1 MPTEPPI
8 RQSEPDSSPP
18 DRDDATATGT
28 APDPPEA
35 TRQGNWVDER
45 AAQWANART
54 RARARRSI
62 GG

>member
-18 DRDDATATGT
+18 DHDATTTGT

-35 TRQGNWVDER
+35 ARQGSWIEER